1 MLIIEQ
7 LLYQNDKSSH
17 QGCSSKKAFHK
28 NFAFF
33 TGIFFVEV
41 SLSGWGWNKEI
52 LTQMFSCEPCK
63 ISNSTCFEE
72 HLCMAAFENN
82 KIFLRKATCHNDHY
96 MINMGGQRSKTG
108 SNWPLTVPYLKC
120 RTQPMNGQK
129 STLYLHIYICIIPT
143 RVILLS
149 VKVSFWK
156 MNGS

>member
-17 QGCSSKKAFHK
+17 QGCPQKKLFIKILHFSLESSLLK
-28 NFAFF
+28 
-33 TGIFFVEV
+33 
-41 SLSGWGWNKEI
+41 SLLGWGWNKEI
-52 LTQMFSCEPCK
+52 LTQMFSCEYCK
-63 ISNSTCFEE
+63 ISHSTCFEE
-72 HLCMAAFENN
+72 HLCMAASENN
-82 KIFLRKATCHNDHY
+82 KIFLRNATCHNDHY

-149 VKVSFWK
+149 VKVSWK